1 MLNFNLKQHLNNIQ
15 KEYSR
20 IDTIEEKCEGYANA
34 LANTPEIVVLESLLN
49 DFKPFD
55 YLPLVAT
62 MIKESS
68 DIAMANHN
76 KYLVESTIAQL
87 TGVDDPVY
95 YAIKNKLVAIVEKT
109 EDQIAESLVSSFG
122 EYNFIPQVN
131 NLRNAVSYHSKG
143 YKPDSEVKFQSVYSP
158 VMIWESIAEGTENKS
173 QLLFNLD
180 GKYYYFNKD
189 ENSITEC
196 FDRINDNYKSR
207 VDLFN
212 QCIVNEDVITFYG
225 KNGKTFKIESV
236 DSIDEAVD
244 PNSEHAVYLKGGSI
258 GGKKGE
264 YHPKHGSV
272 IKKGTKDECKSYAKD
287 SNSRLSKGEKSY
299 YKMKYH
305 VKPYKEFKGGKVDE
319 FVFKINDKIVNESEL
334 PTQIPFALGL
344 NENHLSAG
352 LIDLYNI
359 ASSILKL
366 DDIVRKVNS
375 PVNENLSFNI
385 FKLGSDVYLNRVDN
399 YNRINNLQ
407 KLDVNEAVETIKSE
421 FNYDISESV
430 KEIAEEKQELINENF
445 DKKEELVEKL
455 NFLNEQKS
463 LLVNSGINESV
474 QINEAIAL
482 LDSEIESAN
491 KQINFIKLETPE
503 VFESK
508 INEAVRAKVWVLG
521 ERGNPQLGTYWV
533 KKGQWS
539 KTELKERRKSA
550 KTGYGSMD
558 YHSFNTEQEYNDK
571 IKELQEKGVRIR

>member
-212 QCIVNEDVITFYG
+212 QCILNEDVI
-225 KNGKTFKIESV
+225 
-236 DSIDEAVD
+236 
-244 PNSEHAVYLKGGSI
+244 
-258 GGKKGE
+258 
-264 YHPKHGSV
+264 
-272 IKKGTKDECKSYAKD
+272 
-287 SNSRLSKGEKSY
+287 
-299 YKMKYH
+299 
-305 VKPYKEFKGGKVDE
+305 
-319 FVFKINDKIVNESEL
+319 
-334 PTQIPFALGL
+334 
-344 NENHLSAG
+344 
-352 LIDLYNI
+352 
-359 ASSILKL
+359 KL
-366 DDIVRKVNS
+366 
-375 PVNENLSFNI
+375 
-385 FKLGSDVYLNRVDN
+385 
-399 YNRINNLQ
+399 
-407 KLDVNEAVETIKSE
+407 
-421 FNYDISESV
+421 
-430 KEIAEEKQELINENF
+430 
-445 DKKEELVEKL
+445 
-455 NFLNEQKS
+455 
-463 LLVNSGINESV
+463 
-474 QINEAIAL
+474 
-482 LDSEIESAN
+482 
-491 KQINFIKLETPE
+491 
-503 VFESK
+503 
-508 INEAVRAKVWVLG
+508 
-521 ERGNPQLGTYWV
+521 
-533 KKGQWS
+533 
-539 KTELKERRKSA
+539 
-550 KTGYGSMD
+550 
-558 YHSFNTEQEYNDK
+558 
-571 IKELQEKGVRIR
+571 